1 MRLMKEKREEANL
14 TQEQL
19 ASMIGINRTTITKIE
34 NGSRPSVDNAQKIAK
49 ILGFDWTEFFKNIK
63 TSA

>member
-1 MRLMKEKREEANL
+1 MKKKREMANL

-19 ASMIGINRTTITKIE
+19 ANMIGINRTTITKIE

-49 ILGFDWTEFFKNIK
+49 ILDFDWTEFFKNIK